1 MRIPLVEDGKAN
13 ATLVIGNLGAAF
25 DRWVAGEIQR
35 YVRLLTGVDLPVGVE
50 QPAGQT
56 TVLVGSP
63 KTNSLIGKLE
73 AAGHIQISNLKS
85 DGFVLKSLDLKN
97 GPTFVV
103 AGADERATMYA
114 AYDLIERLG
123 VSFQLSSD
131 ILPTPTKYLALP
143 PLDVR
148 LESAIKHRGLHMRHF
163 VMPKNAK
170 SLGPFGSIVPLG
182 VQAAPRTD
190 GSVFIVNT
198 NSKPVSLHLKTRAHD
213 RLSGRNVGRRTMLRA
228 FQTLWLMQSPQL

>member
-13 ATLVIGNLGAAF
+13 STLVIGNPGAAF

-35 YVRLLTGVDLPVGVE
+35 YARLLTGVELPVGVE
-50 QPAGQT
+50 QPAGRT

-73 AAGHIQISNLKS
+73 AAGHIEIGNLKP

-97 GPTFVV
+97 EPTLVV

-123 VSFQLSSD
+123 VSFQLTSD
-131 ILPTPTKYLALP
+131 ILPSPCKHLSLP

-148 LESAIKHRGLHMRHF
+148 LEPAIKHRGLHMRHF
-163 VMPKNAK
+163 VMPWMGYADFCHMIDQMAK
-170 SLGPFGSIVPLG
+170 
-182 VQAAPRTD
+182 
-190 GSVFIVNT
+190 
-198 NSKPVSLHLKTRAHD
+198 LKFNYLEFFWYID
-213 RLSGRNVGRRTMLRA
+213 
-228 FQTLWLMQSPQL
+228 SPWIEYSYGGDKVLIGDL